1 MKPLVGK
8 SLERYNECLD
18 KADKLLAEAEKLA
31 YGAYGSHKVTLD
43 VSTARLLIGGDSSL
57 REYSQRALEPPVTR
71 KVIRMTKGVD
81 K

>member
-43 VSTARLLIGGDSSL
+43 VFTARLLVGDSSL
-57 REYSQRALEPPVTR
+57 RRYSQRALEPPVTR